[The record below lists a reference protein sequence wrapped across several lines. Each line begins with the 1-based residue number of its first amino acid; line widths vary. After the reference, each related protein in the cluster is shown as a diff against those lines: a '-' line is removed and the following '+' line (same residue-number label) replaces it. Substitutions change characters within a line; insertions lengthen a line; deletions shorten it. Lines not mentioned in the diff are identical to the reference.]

1 MHGKTLLDHA
11 LDNLRGSDVRRVVV
25 NVHYLA
31 GQVEAHLARNAADLD
46 ITVSDEREALLET
59 GGGVAKA
66 LPPFP
71 SDPHYDAK
79 AWETMTARKGPGRVV
94 FWNVAGPSRP

>member
-1 MHGKTLLDHA
+1 MANATIHVYPRA
-11 LDNLRGSDVRRVVV
+11 FSD
-25 NVHYLA
+25 
-31 GQVEAHLARNAADLD
+31 
-46 ITVSDEREALLET
+46 
-59 GGGVAKA
+59 VAKA

-94 FWNVAGPSRP
+94 FWNVARARATVINYSRLL